1 MDNLIIKQNE
11 IDNKLKI
18 IEDKLLKHFTC
29 DICGKVSISLG
40 LHGRHMRDIHTDSTY
55 NDKWIVMTDIK
66 KQLLVDKIFKP
77 NELGIS
83 VWIERSE
90 WEGTGLDWG
99 NNGDGRNGIYFGDKR
114 FNWEVKRGKKKK
126 KISVYGVGFNF
137 HQKNN
142 INYTYQIKI
151 NMVAHA

>member
-55 NDKWIVMTDIK
+55 NDKWIVMTNIK
-66 KQLLVDKIFKP
+66 KQLLVDKK
-77 NELGIS
+77 L
-83 VWIERSE
+83 
-90 WEGTGLDWG
+90 L
-99 NNGDGRNGIYFGDKR
+99 KR
-114 FNWEVKRGKKKK
+114 
-126 KISVYGVGFNF
+126 
-137 HQKNN
+137 
-142 INYTYQIKI
+142 QIKDI
-151 NMVAHA
+151 KNIRKNCPYCNTKSI